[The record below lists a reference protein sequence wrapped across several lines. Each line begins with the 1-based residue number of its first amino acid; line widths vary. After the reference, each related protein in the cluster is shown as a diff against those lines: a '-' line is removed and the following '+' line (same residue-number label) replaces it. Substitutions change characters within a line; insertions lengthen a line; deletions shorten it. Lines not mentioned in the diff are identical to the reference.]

1 MADPTQFIDQ
11 IVLRGTRSVLYEA
24 TEKATTVA
32 ELQATLALVHAAL
45 AGFKATSASPA
56 DKIKV
61 GLSQEKGGS
70 NQ

>member
-32 ELQATLALVHAAL
+32 ELQATLAQVQAA
-45 AGFKATSASPA
+45 FSVAS
-56 DKIKV
+56 
-61 GLSQEKGGS
+61 
-70 NQ
+70 